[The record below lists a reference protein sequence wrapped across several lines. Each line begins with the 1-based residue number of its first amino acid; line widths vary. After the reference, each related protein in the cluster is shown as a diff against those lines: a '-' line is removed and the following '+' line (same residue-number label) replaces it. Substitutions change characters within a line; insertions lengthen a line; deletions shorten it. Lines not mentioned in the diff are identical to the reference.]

1 MTGKLTT
8 HVLDTAE
15 GRPARGVAI
24 ELWRV
29 SPSPAAVPIK
39 TATTN
44 TFGRTDE
51 ALLEEPE
58 LVAGVYELR
67 FAVGRYFTRR
77 AINAGHD
84 LPDPMFLDWIPIRF
98 GVADASAHYHIPLLC
113 SPWSYSTY
121 RGS

>member
-1 MTGKLTT
+1 MIGKLTT
-8 HVLDTAE
+8 HVLDTSE

-29 SPSPAAVPIK
+29 TPSPAAVPIK

-44 TFGRTDE
+44 SYGRTDE
-51 ALLEEPE
+51 PLLEEPD

-77 AINAGHD
+77 AMNTSYD
-84 LPDPMFLDWIPIRF
+84 LPEPMFLDWIPIRF
-98 GVADASAHYHIPLLC
+98 GIADASAHYHIPLFVFSLVL
-113 SPWSYSTY
+113 
-121 RGS
+121 